1 MISLQQVSFSTLLPP
16 NLQDVQTRALGVA
29 WDQAFRKLVEYAERV
44 SMTFA
49 FVMELD
55 EEMADHLC
63 LSLDIKGYKA
73 DLSLQKKRLLIR
85 SALLNYSRM
94 GTKAALE
101 DAVGIIHGGTTVQEN
116 WEYGGQPYYFQ
127 VAVDASQERVVG
139 ESANTSMDSHPSEI
153 GNANL
158 REVDLVPVNPVDRL
172 LDTIMEYKNVRSW
185 LQGITVDVI
194 EPGSI
199 YTGALPEVGTMLVI
213 DPYRAREMVVDGK
226 ALYHAMGMHGAQ
238 LIIGE

>member
-1 MISLQQVSFSTLLPP
+1 MISLQQVGFSSLLPP
-16 NLQDVQTRALGVA
+16 NLQDVQAWALGAA
-29 WDQAFRKLVEYAERV
+29 WDKVFRKLVDYAERV

-116 WEYGGQPYYFQ
+116 WEYGGQPYFFR
-127 VAVDASQERVVG
+127 VAVDAGQEKVA
-139 ESANTSMDSHPSEI
+139 E
-153 GNANL
+153 
-158 REVDLVPVNPVDRL
+158 NPVGRL
-172 LDTIMEYKNVRSW
+172 LDTIMEYKNARSW

-194 EPGSI
+194 EPGSV
-199 YTGALPEVGTMLVI
+199 YTGALPELGTMLVI
-213 DPYRAREMVVDGK
+213 DPYRPREMVTDGK
-226 ALYHAMGMHGAQ
+226 AIYQAMATHGAY
-238 LIIGE
+238 LIIER

>member
-1 MISLQQVSFSTLLPP
+1 MISLQQVSFSALLPP
-16 NLQDVQTRALGVA
+16 NLQDVQARALGAA
-29 WDQAFRKLVEYAERV
+29 WDKVFRKLVDYIERV

-94 GTKAALE
+94 GTKEALE

-116 WEYGGQPYYFQ
+116 WEYGGQPYFFR
-127 VAVDASQERVVG
+127 VAVDAGQEKVA
-139 ESANTSMDSHPSEI
+139 E
-153 GNANL
+153 
-158 REVDLVPVNPVDRL
+158 NPVGRL
-172 LDTIMEYKNVRSW
+172 LDTIMEYKNARSW

-194 EPGSI
+194 EPGSV
-199 YTGALPEVGTMLVI
+199 YTGALPEMGTMLVI
-213 DPYRAREMVVDGK
+213 DPYRPREMVTDGK
-226 ALYHAMGMHGAQ
+226 AIYQAMATHGAY
-238 LIIGE
+238 LIIER

>member
-16 NLQDVQTRALGVA
+16 NLQDVQTRALGAA
-29 WDQAFRKLVEYAERV
+29 WDQAFRKLVDYAERV

-116 WEYGGQPYYFQ
+116 WAYGGQPYSSR
-127 VAVDASQERVVG
+127 VAVDAGQERV
-139 ESANTSMDSHPSEI
+139 T
-153 GNANL
+153 
-158 REVDLVPVNPVDRL
+158 VNPVDRL

>member
-16 NLQDVQTRALGVA
+16 NLQDAQTRALGAA
-29 WDQAFRKLVEYAERV
+29 WDKAFRKLVEYAERV

-101 DAVGIIHGGTTVQEN
+101 DAVGIIHGGTSVQEN
-116 WEYGGQPYYFQ
+116 WEYGGQPYFFR
-127 VAVDASQERVVG
+127 VAVDAGQEKVA
-139 ESANTSMDSHPSEI
+139 E
-153 GNANL
+153 
-158 REVDLVPVNPVDRL
+158 NPVGRL
-172 LDTIMEYKNVRSW
+172 LDTIMEYKNARSW

-194 EPGSI
+194 EPGSV
-199 YTGALPEVGTMLVI
+199 YTGALPEMGTMLVI
-213 DPYRAREMVVDGK
+213 DPYRPREMITNGK
-226 ALYHAMGMHGAQ
+226 AIYQAMATHGAY
-238 LIIGE
+238 LIIER

>member
-1 MISLQQVSFSTLLPP
+1 MISLQQVSFSALLPP
-16 NLQDVQTRALGVA
+16 NLQDVQARALGAA
-29 WDQAFRKLVEYAERV
+29 WDKAFRKLVDYVERV

-101 DAVGIIHGGTTVQEN
+101 DAVGIIHGGTTVQES
-116 WEYGGQPYYFQ
+116 WEYGGQPYFFR
-127 VAVDASQERVVG
+127 VAVDAGQEKVA
-139 ESANTSMDSHPSEI
+139 E
-153 GNANL
+153 
-158 REVDLVPVNPVDRL
+158 NPVGRL
-172 LDTIMEYKNVRSW
+172 LDTIMEYKNARSW

-194 EPGSI
+194 EPGSTYI
-199 YTGALPEVGTMLVI
+199 GALPEMGTMLVI
-213 DPYRAREMVVDGK
+213 DPYRPREMITDGK
-226 ALYHAMGMHGAQ
+226 AIYQAMATHGAY
-238 LIIGE
+238 LIIER

>member
-1 MISLQQVSFSTLLPP
+1 MISLQQVSFSALLPP
-16 NLQDVQTRALGVA
+16 NLQDVQARALGAA
-29 WDQAFRKLVEYAERV
+29 WDKVFRKLVDYAERV

-63 LSLDIKGYKA
+63 LSLDITGYKA

-116 WEYGGQPYYFQ
+116 WEYGGQPYFFR
-127 VAVDASQERVVG
+127 VAVDAGQEKVA
-139 ESANTSMDSHPSEI
+139 E
-153 GNANL
+153 
-158 REVDLVPVNPVDRL
+158 NPVGRL
-172 LDTIMEYKNVRSW
+172 LDTIMEYKNARSW

-194 EPGSI
+194 EPGSV
-199 YTGALPEVGTMLVI
+199 YTGALPEMGTMLVI
-213 DPYRAREMVVDGK
+213 DPYRPREMVTDGK
-226 ALYHAMGMHGAQ
+226 AIYQAMATHGAY
-238 LIIGE
+238 LIIER

>member
-1 MISLQQVSFSTLLPP
+1 MISLQQVGFSSLLPP
-16 NLQDVQTRALGVA
+16 NLQDAQTRALGAA
-29 WDQAFRKLVEYAERV
+29 WDKAFRKLVEYAERV

-101 DAVGIIHGGTTVQEN
+101 DAVGIIHGGATVQEN
-116 WEYGGQPYYFQ
+116 WEYGGQPYYFR
-127 VAVDASQERVVG
+127 VAVDAGQERV
-139 ESANTSMDSHPSEI
+139 T
-153 GNANL
+153 
-158 REVDLVPVNPVDRL
+158 VNPVDRL

-194 EPGSI
+194 ELGSI

>member
-1 MISLQQVSFSTLLPP
+1 MISLQQVGFSSLLPP
-16 NLQDVQTRALGVA
+16 NLQDVQARALGAA
-29 WDQAFRKLVEYAERV
+29 WDKAFRRLVDYAERV

-94 GTKAALE
+94 GTKAAQE
-101 DAVGIIHGGTTVQEN
+101 DADGIIHGGTTVQEN
-116 WEYGGQPYYFQ
+116 WEYGGQPYFFR
-127 VAVDASQERVVG
+127 VAVDAGQEKVA
-139 ESANTSMDSHPSEI
+139 E
-153 GNANL
+153 
-158 REVDLVPVNPVDRL
+158 NPVGRL
-172 LDTIMEYKNVRSW
+172 LDTIMEYKNARSW

-194 EPGSI
+194 EPGSV
-199 YTGALPEVGTMLVI
+199 YTGALPEMGTMLVI
-213 DPYRAREMVVDGK
+213 DPYRPREMITDGK
-226 ALYHAMGMHGAQ
+226 AIYQAMATHGAY
-238 LIIGE
+238 LIIER

>member
-16 NLQDVQTRALGVA
+16 NLQDAQTRALGAA
-29 WDQAFRKLVEYAERV
+29 WDKAFRKLVDYAERV

-101 DAVGIIHGGTTVQEN
+101 DAVGIIHGGTSVQEN
-116 WEYGGQPYYFQ
+116 WEYGGQPYFFR
-127 VAVDASQERVVG
+127 VAVDAGQEKVA
-139 ESANTSMDSHPSEI
+139 E
-153 GNANL
+153 
-158 REVDLVPVNPVDRL
+158 NPVGRL
-172 LDTIMEYKNVRSW
+172 LDTIMEYKNARSW

-194 EPGSI
+194 EPGSV
-199 YTGALPEVGTMLVI
+199 YTGALPEIGTMLVI
-213 DPYRAREMVVDGK
+213 DPYRPREMITDGK
-226 ALYHAMGMHGAQ
+226 AIYQAMATHGAY
-238 LIIGE
+238 LIIER

>member
-1 MISLQQVSFSTLLPP
+1 MISLQQVGFSSLLPP
-16 NLQDVQTRALGVA
+16 NLQDTQTRALGAA
-29 WDQAFRKLVEYAERV
+29 WDKAFRKLVNYAERV

-116 WEYGGQPYYFQ
+116 WEYGGQPYFFR
-127 VAVDASQERVVG
+127 VAVDAGQEKVA
-139 ESANTSMDSHPSEI
+139 E
-153 GNANL
+153 
-158 REVDLVPVNPVDRL
+158 NPVGRL
-172 LDTIMEYKNVRSW
+172 LDTIMEYKNARSW

-194 EPGSI
+194 ESGSV
-199 YTGALPEVGTMLVI
+199 YTGALPEMGTMLVI
-213 DPYRAREMVVDGK
+213 DPYRPREMVTDGK
-226 ALYHAMGMHGAQ
+226 AIYQAMATHGAY
-238 LIIGE
+238 LIIER

>member
-16 NLQDVQTRALGVA
+16 NLQDAQTRALGAA
-29 WDQAFRKLVEYAERV
+29 WDKAFRKLVDYVERV

-101 DAVGIIHGGTTVQEN
+101 DAVGIIHGGTSVQEN
-116 WEYGGQPYYFQ
+116 WEYGGQPYFFR
-127 VAVDASQERVVG
+127 VAVDAGQEKVA
-139 ESANTSMDSHPSEI
+139 E
-153 GNANL
+153 
-158 REVDLVPVNPVDRL
+158 NPVGRL
-172 LDTIMEYKNVRSW
+172 LDTIMEYKNARSW

-194 EPGSI
+194 EPGSV
-199 YTGALPEVGTMLVI
+199 YTGALPEMGTMLVI
-213 DPYRAREMVVDGK
+213 DPYRPREMITDGK
-226 ALYHAMGMHGAQ
+226 AIYQAMATHGAY
-238 LIIGE
+238 LIIER

>member
-1 MISLQQVSFSTLLPP
+1 MISLQQVGFSSLLPP
-16 NLQDVQTRALGVA
+16 NLQDVQARALGAA
-29 WDQAFRKLVEYAERV
+29 WDKVFRRLVDYVERV

-116 WEYGGQPYYFQ
+116 WEYGGQPYFFR
-127 VAVDASQERVVG
+127 VAVDAGQEKVA
-139 ESANTSMDSHPSEI
+139 E
-153 GNANL
+153 
-158 REVDLVPVNPVDRL
+158 NPVGRL
-172 LDTIMEYKNVRSW
+172 LDTIMEYKNARSW

-194 EPGSI
+194 EPGSV
-199 YTGALPEVGTMLVI
+199 YTGALPEMGTMLVI
-213 DPYRAREMVVDGK
+213 DPYRPREMVTDGK
-226 ALYHAMGMHGAQ
+226 AIYQAMATHGAY
-238 LIIGE
+238 LIIER

>member
-16 NLQDVQTRALGVA
+16 NLQDVQTRALGAA
-29 WDQAFRKLVEYAERV
+29 WDQAFRKLVDYAERV

-73 DLSLQKKRLLIR
+73 DLSLQKKRPLIR

-127 VAVDASQERVVG
+127 VAVDAGQERV
-139 ESANTSMDSHPSEI
+139 T
-153 GNANL
+153 
-158 REVDLVPVNPVDRL
+158 VNPVDRL

>member
-1 MISLQQVSFSTLLPP
+1 MISLQQVGFSSLLPP
-16 NLQDVQTRALGVA
+16 NLQDTQTRALGAA
-29 WDQAFRKLVEYAERV
+29 WDKAFRRLVDYVERV

-101 DAVGIIHGGTTVQEN
+101 DAVGIIHGGTSVQEN
-116 WEYGGQPYYFQ
+116 WEYGGQPYFFR
-127 VAVDASQERVVG
+127 VAVDAGQEKVA
-139 ESANTSMDSHPSEI
+139 E
-153 GNANL
+153 
-158 REVDLVPVNPVDRL
+158 NPVGRL
-172 LDTIMEYKNVRSW
+172 LDTIMEYKNARSW

-194 EPGSI
+194 EPGSV
-199 YTGALPEVGTMLVI
+199 YTGALPEMGTMLVI
-213 DPYRAREMVVDGK
+213 DPYRPREMVTDGK
-226 ALYHAMGMHGAQ
+226 AIYQAMATHGAY
-238 LIIGE
+238 LIIER

>member
-1 MISLQQVSFSTLLPP
+1 MISLQQVSFSALLPP
-16 NLQDVQTRALGVA
+16 NLQDVQARALGAA
-29 WDQAFRKLVEYAERV
+29 WDKAFRRLVDYVERV

-116 WEYGGQPYYFQ
+116 WEYGGQPYFFR
-127 VAVDASQERVVG
+127 VAVDAGQEKVAENPVG
-139 ESANTSMDSHPSEI
+139 RLLEPSWNTKMHVPGCRELPSMSLS
-153 GNANL
+153 
-158 REVDLVPVNPVDRL
+158 REVFTPVL
-172 LDTIMEYKNVRSW
+172 
-185 LQGITVDVI
+185 
-194 EPGSI
+194 
-199 YTGALPEVGTMLVI
+199 
-213 DPYRAREMVVDGK
+213 YRRWETCW
-226 ALYHAMGMHGAQ
+226 
-238 LIIGE
+238 

>member
-1 MISLQQVSFSTLLPP
+1 MISLQQVGFSSLLPP
-16 NLQDVQTRALGVA
+16 NLQDTQTRALGAA
-29 WDQAFRKLVEYAERV
+29 WDKAFRKLVNYAERV

-94 GTKAALE
+94 GTKAELE

-116 WEYGGQPYYFQ
+116 WEYGGQPYFFR
-127 VAVDASQERVVG
+127 VAVDAGQEKVA
-139 ESANTSMDSHPSEI
+139 E
-153 GNANL
+153 
-158 REVDLVPVNPVDRL
+158 NPVGRL
-172 LDTIMEYKNVRSW
+172 LDTIMEYKNARSW

-194 EPGSI
+194 EPGSV
-199 YTGALPEVGTMLVI
+199 YTGALPEMGTMLVI
-213 DPYRAREMVVDGK
+213 DPYRPREMVTDGK
-226 ALYHAMGMHGAQ
+226 AIYQAMATHGAY
-238 LIIGE
+238 LIIER

>member
-1 MISLQQVSFSTLLPP
+1 MISLQQVGFSSLLPP
-16 NLQDVQTRALGVA
+16 NLQDTQTRALGAA
-29 WDQAFRKLVEYAERV
+29 WDKAFRKLVNYAERV

-101 DAVGIIHGGTTVQEN
+101 DAVGIIHGGTSVQEN
-116 WEYGGQPYYFQ
+116 WEYGGQPYFFR
-127 VAVDASQERVVG
+127 VAVDAGQEKVA
-139 ESANTSMDSHPSEI
+139 E
-153 GNANL
+153 
-158 REVDLVPVNPVDRL
+158 NPVGRL
-172 LDTIMEYKNVRSW
+172 LDTIMEYKNARSW

-194 EPGSI
+194 EPGSV
-199 YTGALPEVGTMLVI
+199 YTGALPEMGTMLVI
-213 DPYRAREMVVDGK
+213 DPYRPREMITDGK
-226 ALYHAMGMHGAQ
+226 AIYQAMATHGAY
-238 LIIGE
+238 LIIER

>member
-16 NLQDVQTRALGVA
+16 NLQDAQTRALGAA
-29 WDQAFRKLVEYAERV
+29 WDKAFRKLVEYAERV

-63 LSLDIKGYKA
+63 LSLDIKGYKE

-116 WEYGGQPYYFQ
+116 WEYGGQPYFFR
-127 VAVDASQERVVG
+127 VAVDAGQEKVA
-139 ESANTSMDSHPSEI
+139 E
-153 GNANL
+153 
-158 REVDLVPVNPVDRL
+158 NPVGRL
-172 LDTIMEYKNVRSW
+172 LDTIMEYKNARSW

-194 EPGSI
+194 EQGSV
-199 YTGALPEVGTMLVI
+199 YTGALPEMGTMLVI
-213 DPYRAREMVVDGK
+213 DPYRPREMVTDGK
-226 ALYHAMGMHGAQ
+226 AIYQAMATHGAY
-238 LIIGE
+238 LIIER

>member
-1 MISLQQVSFSTLLPP
+1 MISLQQVSFSSLLPP
-16 NLQDVQTRALGVA
+16 NLQDTQTRALGAA
-29 WDQAFRKLVEYAERV
+29 WDKAFRKLVDYAERV

-101 DAVGIIHGGTTVQEN
+101 DAVGIIHGGTSVQEN
-116 WEYGGQPYYFQ
+116 WEYGGQPYFFR
-127 VAVDASQERVVG
+127 VAVDAGQEKVA
-139 ESANTSMDSHPSEI
+139 E
-153 GNANL
+153 
-158 REVDLVPVNPVDRL
+158 NPVGRL
-172 LDTIMEYKNVRSW
+172 LDTIMEYKNARSW

-194 EPGSI
+194 EPGSV
-199 YTGALPEVGTMLVI
+199 YTGALPEMGTMLVI
-213 DPYRAREMVVDGK
+213 DPYRPREMVTDGK
-226 ALYHAMGMHGAQ
+226 AIYQAMATHGAY
-238 LIIGE
+238 LIIER

>member
-16 NLQDVQTRALGVA
+16 NLQDAQTRALGAA
-29 WDQAFRKLVEYAERV
+29 WDKAFRKLVEYAERV

-101 DAVGIIHGGTTVQEN
+101 DAVGIIHGGTSVQEN
-116 WEYGGQPYYFQ
+116 WEYGGQPYFFR
-127 VAVDASQERVVG
+127 VAVDAGQEKVA
-139 ESANTSMDSHPSEI
+139 E
-153 GNANL
+153 
-158 REVDLVPVNPVDRL
+158 NPVGRL
-172 LDTIMEYKNVRSW
+172 LDTIMEYKNARSW

-194 EPGSI
+194 EPGSV
-199 YTGALPEVGTMLVI
+199 YTGALPEMGTMLVI
-213 DPYRAREMVVDGK
+213 DPYRPREMITDGK
-226 ALYHAMGMHGAQ
+226 AIYQAMAMHGAY
-238 LIIGE
+238 LIIER

>member
-1 MISLQQVSFSTLLPP
+1 MISLQQVGFSSLLPP
-16 NLQDVQTRALGVA
+16 NLQDVQTRALGAA
-29 WDQAFRKLVEYAERV
+29 WDQAFRKLVDYAERV

-116 WEYGGQPYYFQ
+116 WEYGGQPYFFR
-127 VAVDASQERVVG
+127 VVVDAAQERV
-139 ESANTSMDSHPSEI
+139 T
-153 GNANL
+153 
-158 REVDLVPVNPVDRL
+158 VNPMDRL

>member
-1 MISLQQVSFSTLLPP
+1 MISLQQVSFSSLLPP
-16 NLQDVQTRALGVA
+16 NLQDTQTRALGAA
-29 WDQAFRKLVEYAERV
+29 WDKAFRKLVEYAERV

-101 DAVGIIHGGTTVQEN
+101 DAVGIIHGGTSVQEN
-116 WEYGGQPYYFQ
+116 WEYGGQPYFFR
-127 VAVDASQERVVG
+127 VAVDAGQEKVA
-139 ESANTSMDSHPSEI
+139 E
-153 GNANL
+153 
-158 REVDLVPVNPVDRL
+158 NPVGRL
-172 LDTIMEYKNVRSW
+172 LDTIMEYKNARSW

-194 EPGSI
+194 EPGSV
-199 YTGALPEVGTMLVI
+199 YTGALPEMGTMLVI
-213 DPYRAREMVVDGK
+213 DPYRPREMITDGK
-226 ALYHAMGMHGAQ
+226 AIYQAMATHGAY
-238 LIIGE
+238 LIIER

>member
-16 NLQDVQTRALGVA
+16 NLQDAQTRALGAA
-29 WDQAFRKLVEYAERV
+29 WDKAFRKLVDYVERV

-55 EEMADHLC
+55 EEMADHFC

-101 DAVGIIHGGTTVQEN
+101 DAVGIIHGGTSVQEN
-116 WEYGGQPYYFQ
+116 WEYGGQPYFFR
-127 VAVDASQERVVG
+127 VAVDAGQEKVA
-139 ESANTSMDSHPSEI
+139 E
-153 GNANL
+153 
-158 REVDLVPVNPVDRL
+158 NPVGRL
-172 LDTIMEYKNVRSW
+172 LDTIMEYKNARSW

-194 EPGSI
+194 EPGSV
-199 YTGALPEVGTMLVI
+199 YTGALPEMGTMLVI
-213 DPYRAREMVVDGK
+213 DPYRPREMITDGK
-226 ALYHAMGMHGAQ
+226 AIYQAMATHGAY
-238 LIIGE
+238 LIIER

>member
-1 MISLQQVSFSTLLPP
+1 MISLQQVGFSSLLPP
-16 NLQDVQTRALGVA
+16 NLQDTQTRALGAA
-29 WDQAFRKLVEYAERV
+29 WDKAFRKLVNYAERV

-94 GTKAALE
+94 GTKVALE

-116 WEYGGQPYYFQ
+116 WEYGGQPYFFR
-127 VAVDASQERVVG
+127 VAVDAGQEKVA
-139 ESANTSMDSHPSEI
+139 E
-153 GNANL
+153 
-158 REVDLVPVNPVDRL
+158 NPVGRL
-172 LDTIMEYKNVRSW
+172 LDTIMEYKNARSW

-194 EPGSI
+194 EPGSV
-199 YTGALPEVGTMLVI
+199 YTGALPEMGTMLVI
-213 DPYRAREMVVDGK
+213 DPYRPREMITDGK
-226 ALYHAMGMHGAQ
+226 AIYQAMATHGAY
-238 LIIGE
+238 LIIER

>member
-1 MISLQQVSFSTLLPP
+1 MISLQQVSFSSLLPP
-16 NLQDVQTRALGVA
+16 NLQDTQTRALGAA
-29 WDQAFRKLVEYAERV
+29 WDKAFRKLVNYAERV

-101 DAVGIIHGGTTVQEN
+101 DAVGIIHGGTSVQEN
-116 WEYGGQPYYFQ
+116 WEYGGQPYFFR
-127 VAVDASQERVVG
+127 VAVDAGQEKVA
-139 ESANTSMDSHPSEI
+139 E
-153 GNANL
+153 
-158 REVDLVPVNPVDRL
+158 NPVGRL
-172 LDTIMEYKNVRSW
+172 LDTIMEYKNARSW

-194 EPGSI
+194 EPGSV
-199 YTGALPEVGTMLVI
+199 YTGALPEMGTMLVI
-213 DPYRAREMVVDGK
+213 DPYRPREMVTDGK
-226 ALYHAMGMHGAQ
+226 AIYQAMATHGAY
-238 LIIGE
+238 LIIER

>member
-1 MISLQQVSFSTLLPP
+1 MISLQQVSFSALLPP
-16 NLQDVQTRALGVA
+16 NLQDVQTRALGAA
-29 WDQAFRKLVEYAERV
+29 WDKAFRKLVNYAERV

-116 WEYGGQPYYFQ
+116 WEYGGQPYFFR
-127 VAVDASQERVVG
+127 VAVDAGQEKVA
-139 ESANTSMDSHPSEI
+139 E
-153 GNANL
+153 
-158 REVDLVPVNPVDRL
+158 NPVGRL
-172 LDTIMEYKNVRSW
+172 LDTIMEYKNARSW

-194 EPGSI
+194 EPGSV
-199 YTGALPEVGTMLVI
+199 YTGALPEMGTMLVI
-213 DPYRAREMVVDGK
+213 DPYRPREMITDGK
-226 ALYHAMGMHGAQ
+226 AIYQAMATHGAY
-238 LIIGE
+238 LIIER

>member
-1 MISLQQVSFSTLLPP
+1 MIDLQNIKLCSLLPP
-16 NLQDVQTRALGVA
+16 NIQDAKTRALGAA
-29 WDQAFRKLVEYAERV
+29 WDLQYRKLIQMALRA
-44 SMTFA
+44 SMVFA

-116 WEYGGQPYYFQ
+116 WEYGGQPYFFR
-127 VAVDASQERVVG
+127 VAVDASQERV
-139 ESANTSMDSHPSEI
+139 T
-153 GNANL
+153 
-158 REVDLVPVNPVDRL
+158 VNPVDRL

>member
-1 MISLQQVSFSTLLPP
+1 MISLQQVSFSALLPP
-16 NLQDVQTRALGVA
+16 NLQDVQARALGAA
-29 WDQAFRKLVEYAERV
+29 WDKVFRKLVDYAERV

-73 DLSLQKKRLLIR
+73 DLSLEKKRLLIR

-116 WEYGGQPYYFQ
+116 WEYGGQPYFFR
-127 VAVDASQERVVG
+127 VAVDAGQEKVA
-139 ESANTSMDSHPSEI
+139 E
-153 GNANL
+153 
-158 REVDLVPVNPVDRL
+158 NPVGRL
-172 LDTIMEYKNVRSW
+172 LDTIMEYKNARSW

-194 EPGSI
+194 EPGGV
-199 YTGALPEVGTMLVI
+199 YTGALPEMGTMLVI
-213 DPYRAREMVVDGK
+213 DPYRPREMITDGK
-226 ALYHAMGMHGAQ
+226 AIYQAMATHGAY
-238 LIIGE
+238 LIIER

>member
-1 MISLQQVSFSTLLPP
+1 MISLQQVGFSSLLPP
-16 NLQDVQTRALGVA
+16 NLQDVQARALGAA
-29 WDQAFRKLVEYAERV
+29 WDKVFRKLVDYAERV

-101 DAVGIIHGGTTVQEN
+101 DAVGIIHGGTSVQEN
-116 WEYGGQPYYFQ
+116 WEYGGQPYFFR
-127 VAVDASQERVVG
+127 VAVDAGQEKVA
-139 ESANTSMDSHPSEI
+139 E
-153 GNANL
+153 
-158 REVDLVPVNPVDRL
+158 NPVGRL
-172 LDTIMEYKNVRSW
+172 LDTIMEYKNARSW

-194 EPGSI
+194 EPGSV
-199 YTGALPEVGTMLVI
+199 YTGALPEMGTMLVI
-213 DPYRAREMVVDGK
+213 DPYRPREMVTDGK
-226 ALYHAMGMHGAQ
+226 AIYQAMATHGAY
-238 LIIGE
+238 LIIER

>member
-16 NLQDVQTRALGVA
+16 NLQDVQTRALGAA
-29 WDQAFRKLVEYAERV
+29 WDQAFRKLVDYTERV

-127 VAVDASQERVVG
+127 VAVDAGQERV
-139 ESANTSMDSHPSEI
+139 T
-153 GNANL
+153 
-158 REVDLVPVNPVDRL
+158 VNPVDRL

>member
-16 NLQDVQTRALGVA
+16 NLQDAQTRALGAA
-29 WDQAFRKLVEYAERV
+29 WDKAFRKLVEYAERV

-101 DAVGIIHGGTTVQEN
+101 DAVGIIHGGTSVQEN
-116 WEYGGQPYYFQ
+116 WEYGGQPYFFR
-127 VAVDASQERVVG
+127 VAVDAGQEKVA
-139 ESANTSMDSHPSEI
+139 E
-153 GNANL
+153 
-158 REVDLVPVNPVDRL
+158 NPVGRL
-172 LDTIMEYKNVRSW
+172 LDTIMEYKNARSW

-194 EPGSI
+194 EPGSV
-199 YTGALPEVGTMLVI
+199 YTGALPEMGTMLVI
-213 DPYRAREMVVDGK
+213 DPYRPREMITDGK
-226 ALYHAMGMHGAQ
+226 AIYQAMATHGAY
-238 LIIGE
+238 LIIER